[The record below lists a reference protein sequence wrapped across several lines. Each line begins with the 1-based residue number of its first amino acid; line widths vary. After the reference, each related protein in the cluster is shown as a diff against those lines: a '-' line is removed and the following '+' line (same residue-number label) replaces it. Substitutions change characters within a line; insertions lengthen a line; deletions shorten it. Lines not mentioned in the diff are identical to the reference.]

1 MTPEE
6 KFNQEIWWILQEI
19 RKEQLSTPA
28 GEKVEFSLRKPP
40 KYSRKTDDSLLSDEA
55 QIKLLHKLKEWK
67 ALDLKPTGFFMDD
80 NIFAPPTAY
89 LLTIRQ
95 SKFDELY
102 RLYESGGSY
111 SESKNAA
118 PETKTSQSII
128 KPKSLELIAREIGD
142 LDSGSNL
149 VEFLANCGISRE
161 LIEYP
166 QTKWRM
172 VNDVLTTLATSNKPK
187 DQELLFKVI
196 EEASHPL
203 MHGGDEN
210 LAKETE
216 IKFNKYLKY
225 DGFQL
230 HNFKIKK
237 QLIMLQI
244 ASP

>member
-1 MTPEE
+1 
-6 KFNQEIWWILQEI
+6 
-19 RKEQLSTPA
+19 
-28 GEKVEFSLRKPP
+28 
-40 KYSRKTDDSLLSDEA
+40 
-55 QIKLLHKLKEWK
+55 
-67 ALDLKPTGFFMDD
+67 
-80 NIFAPPTAY
+80 
-89 LLTIRQ
+89 
-95 SKFDELY
+95 
-102 RLYESGGSY
+102 
-111 SESKNAA
+111 
-118 PETKTSQSII
+118 
-128 KPKSLELIAREIGD
+128 
-142 LDSGSNL
+142 L

-237 QLIMLQI
+237 TTE
-244 ASP
+244 

>member
-1 MTPEE
+1 VEGFRL
-6 KFNQEIWWILQEI
+6 KANWI
-19 RKEQLSTPA
+19 
-28 GEKVEFSLRKPP
+28 
-40 KYSRKTDDSLLSDEA
+40 
-55 QIKLLHKLKEWK
+55 
-67 ALDLKPTGFFMDD
+67 FMDD

-172 VNDVLTTLATSNKPK
+172 VMM
-187 DQELLFKVI
+187 F
-196 EEASHPL
+196 
-203 MHGGDEN
+203 
-210 LAKETE
+210 
-216 IKFNKYLKY
+216 
-225 DGFQL
+225 
-230 HNFKIKK
+230 
-237 QLIMLQI
+237 
-244 ASP
+244 